1 MWVRSALIN
10 RDSQK
15 TDPQIQLL
23 DYLDPSFWGDELR
36 RVQLTT
42 YEGFRALNS
51 DKTRESIKTYSGPTR
66 KTGARSKI
74 QSWGTILGTASHR
87 YPYIKCGRCLANGM
101 FGLLL
106 FSYQSRNCIYS
117 FMLHIICIIQVNSL
131 VFPFLSIFVSL
142 FTELR
147 TSWRC
152 DITSGQDM
160 GRGHQNCIL
169 DPRSPPNC
177 VVGLGIVVQWPARGT
192 DWKTDRTSNPLSFY
206 KWEMWIL

>member
-51 DKTRESIKTYSGPTR
+51 DKTRESIKTYSGPR

-117 FMLHIICIIQVNSL
+117 FMLHIIASFKSTLWCFPSYLYLCHCSQNYVRPEDVTLQVDKTWEEDTKIVSSIL
-131 VFPFLSIFVSL
+131 V
-142 FTELR
+142 
-147 TSWRC
+147 
-152 DITSGQDM
+152 
-160 GRGHQNCIL
+160 
-169 DPRSPPNC
+169 
-177 VVGLGIVVQWPARGT
+177 
-192 DWKTDRTSNPLSFY
+192 PL
-206 KWEMWIL
+206 LTALLA